1 MPRGLTCSAVPGH
14 INIYGRLVVLLLK
27 RQKSMRGDAGYF
39 LVKFKKKQI
48 KVVNAEAMEL
58 RSIEKIVRL
67 IMEWES

>member
-1 MPRGLTCSAVPGH
+1 
-14 INIYGRLVVLLLK
+14 
-27 RQKSMRGDAGYF
+27 MRGDAGYF

>member
-1 MPRGLTCSAVPGH
+1 MGASQSRGKRTISSNSSTNVK
-14 INIYGRLVVLLLK
+14 RKKSLK
-27 RQKSMRGDAGYF
+27 RQKSVRGDAGYF

-67 IMEWES
+67 II

>member
-1 MPRGLTCSAVPGH
+1 MGASQSRGKRTISSNSSTNVK
-14 INIYGRLVVLLLK
+14 RKKSLK

-67 IMEWES
+67 IMEGK